1 MAVRAERSEGR
12 MKFWMKCL
20 AVAAAVAML
29 FALYDSVING
39 LMNREGYK
47 PVTEQ
52 MREVKEQ

>member
-1 MAVRAERSEGR
+1 

-20 AVAAAVAML
+20 AVAAAVAVL

-52 MREVKEQ
+52 MREVKEP